1 MSQEVSRRLEKGKDE
16 EERLRRLVKESEERK
31 RGVVREWK
39 GLEREAKVA
48 GLRAELSN
56 GCLEGLVGGREGGG
70 GAF

>member
-16 EERLRRLVKESEERK
+16 EERLRRQVMEAAGRK
-31 RGVVREWK
+31 RGVVREWM
-39 GLEREAKVA
+39 GLERESKVA

-56 GCLEGLVGGREGGG
+56 GCLEGLVGGGEGRG